1 MWSFLL
7 EKLTFP
13 STLLWMV
20 LLEKLTFPTKGMDGN
35 VEKTNKKVPITIY
48 TITNIQYNNNIYN
61 YEDTYGVFKKGMMY
75 L

>member
-1 MWSFLL
+1 ML

-13 STLLWMV
+13 STLLWML

>member
-48 TITNIQYNNNIYN
+48 TITKY
-61 YEDTYGVFKKGMMY
+61 TM
-75 L
+75 